1 LHTSCIHK
9 AENILKEAKVRV
21 PKRECASAD
30 EQEFA
35 LPLQLPGL
43 VEVRKL
49 SLSGHR
55 KLGLLECLIVEL
67 KSVVGFAWSVV

>member
-1 LHTSCIHK
+1 
-9 AENILKEAKVRV
+9 LKEAKGRV

-35 LPLQLPGL
+35 LFLLLAGL
-43 VEVRKL
+43 VEVRKFWL
-49 SLSGHR
+49 LGHR

-67 KSVVGFAWSVV
+67 KSVIGFVWPVV

>member
-1 LHTSCIHK
+1 LRTSCIHK
-9 AENILKEAKVRV
+9 AENILKEAKGRV
-21 PKRECASAD
+21 PKRQCASAD

-35 LPLQLPGL
+35 LLLLLAGL
-43 VEVRKL
+43 VDVRKL

-67 KSVVGFAWSVV
+67 KSVVGFAWPVV